1 MTAWKLILRSL
12 RFHYRSHLG
21 VLLGAIIGSAALIGA
36 LVVGDSVKG
45 SLRELALARLGSVTV
60 ALNGQDRFFR
70 DTLADALNTS
80 FPTAPVL
87 QIPGTAASE
96 DGSVRANR
104 VQVLGVDG
112 RLERLQSAVPRFG
125 GTYEPGVFLNTAL
138 AEHLKAKTG
147 DTITVRVQKPSLLS
161 REAPISPQQDFSVAL
176 RLPVKGVVGDEEF
189 GRFNLQASQLPPFN
203 AFIPLGF
210 LQEKLELSGSA
221 NLLLSSGVHPN
232 LANAQLRQKW
242 QIADAELQIRSLP
255 EGRGTELRS
264 RRVFLDPPAAAAVD
278 RVPADK
284 NGVLTYFVNEL
295 RAGTNN
301 TPYSMVSGVGAP
313 VVPPEMQDNEIL
325 INQWLADDLRAK
337 PGDDLQ
343 LVYYVVGSAKR
354 LESRTNAFRIRA
366 VVPLAGIY
374 ADRDLLPDFP
384 GIAKAEKTENWDAG
398 FPIQMNRIRPKDE
411 KYWHDFRGTPKA
423 FVTLKAAQVMW
434 SNRFGDLTAVRFP
447 SSITPE
453 KLTRTILQNLEPA
466 SLGFTFQPVR
476 AQALAA
482 SSEGQDF
489 GELFLGFSF
498 FLIAAALIL
507 MALLFRFGLE
517 QRTAEMGTLLAVGFL
532 PRQVR
537 RLLLGEG
544 LLLCLLGSLIG
555 VAGGIFY
562 ARAMLRGLT
571 TIWRDAVSTS
581 ALHYHG
587 TPGSIAIGI
596 LSSVS
601 VCGLS
606 MAWVLRKQGRQPA
619 RELLAEGSGV
629 DEAILP
635 EKPSKARWLA
645 WPTGILAIATVGW
658 AVWKGESSNPEV
670 FFSAGSLLLISGLA
684 FVAMLLAS
692 LRLSKAAGRLSISGM
707 ALRNSTRRSR
717 RSLATVA
724 LLACGSFLI
733 VAVGANRL
741 DANLNAGQRSSGTG
755 GFALFGETS
764 LPVLHDLN
772 SAEGQD
778 FYGLNEQ
785 DLHGVS
791 VVPMRVRD
799 GDDASCL
806 NLNKAQTPRLL
817 GVKPEL
823 LTSRKAFS
831 FAKVAP
837 GASAT
842 EGWALLRSRQPDGAI
857 SAIGDANSIQWAMK
871 KKPGDTLNY
880 VDERGNTF
888 KVRLVGAVAN
898 SILQGSLLIDETEF
912 IKRFPGESGYRMFL
926 IDDPSNAVTQVSA
939 VLGRGLQDVGLELT
953 PAADRLNAFNAVQ
966 NTYLNTFQI
975 LGGLGLLLGS
985 AGLGV
990 VVLRNVLERRS
1001 ELALLQAVGF
1011 RKQSLHWLVLS
1022 EHAALL
1028 ILGLLVGMLAALLAV
1043 LPALRAPG
1051 AEMHVAALAWTLIG
1065 VLASGMLWTWLATRM
1080 ALRGQLLPALR
1091 NE

>member
-1 MTAWKLILRSL
+1 MTFWKLILRSL
-12 RFHYRSHLG
+12 RFHFRSHLG

-45 SLRELALARLGSVTV
+45 SLRELALARLGGVTV
-60 ALNGQDRFFR
+60 ALNTQDRFFR
-70 DTLADALNTS
+70 DKLADAFGNS
-80 FPTAPVL
+80 MPTAPVM
-87 QIPGTAASE
+87 QIPGTASTEGGAT
-96 DGSVRANR
+96 RANR
-104 VQVLGVDG
+104 VQVLGVDS
-112 RLERLQSAVPRFG
+112 RLERLQKGVPRFEKAN
-125 GTYEPGVFLNTAL
+125 EPAVILNTAL
-138 AEHLKAKTG
+138 AEHLKAKVG

-176 RLPVKGVVGDEEF
+176 RLPVQAIVGDREF
-189 GRFNLQASQLPPFN
+189 GRFSLQASQLPPFN
-203 AFIPLGF
+203 AFVPLAF
-210 LQEKLELSGSA
+210 LQDKLELTNSA
-221 NLLLSSGVHPN
+221 NLLLSGGSHPN
-232 LANAQLRQKW
+232 LANSQLRQKW
-242 QIADAELQIRSLP
+242 QIADAELEIRTLP
-255 EGRGTELRS
+255 ENRGTELRS
-264 RRVFLDPPAAAAVD
+264 RRVFLDPPAAAAVE
-278 RVPADK
+278 RVPADR

-295 RAGTNN
+295 RAGKTN
-301 TPYSMVSGVGAP
+301 TPYSMVSGIGAP
-313 VVPPEMQDNEIL
+313 IVPPEMQDNEIL
-325 INQWLADDLRAK
+325 VNQWLADDLQAK
-337 PGDDLQ
+337 PGDELQ
-343 LVYYVVGSAKR
+343 LVYYVVGATKR

-366 VVPLAGIY
+366 LVPLSGIY
-374 ADRDLLPDFP
+374 EDRDLLPDFP

-423 FVTLKAAQVMW
+423 FVTLKAAQAMW
-434 SNRFGDLTAVRFP
+434 ANRFGNLTAVRFP
-447 SSITPE
+447 ASVSPE
-453 KLTRTILQNLEPA
+453 QLTRTILQNLEPA
-466 SLGFTFQPVR
+466 SLGLAFQPVR
-476 AQALAA
+476 EQALAA

-517 QRTAEMGTLLAVGFL
+517 QRTAEVGTLLAIGFL

-544 LLLCLLGSLIG
+544 LLLCLIGSIIG
-555 VAGGIFY
+555 VAGGILY
-562 ARAMLRGLT
+562 ARAMLQGLT
-571 TIWRDAVSTS
+571 TIWRSAVSTS

-587 TPGSIAIGI
+587 TPQSIAIGI
-596 LSSVS
+596 LSSVM

-606 MAWVLRKQGRQPA
+606 MAWVLRKQGKQPA

-629 DEAILP
+629 DDPIISQKKSKGRWIALP
-635 EKPSKARWLA
+635 AGLIA
-645 WPTGILAIATVGW
+645 LATVGW
-658 AVWKGESSNPEV
+658 ALWKGETSNAEV

-684 FVAMLLAS
+684 CVAMLLAS
-692 LRLSKAAGRLSISGM
+692 LRLSKAAGRLSLGGM

-741 DANLNAGQRSSGTG
+741 DANLNAGERSSGTG
-755 GFALFGETS
+755 GFAFFGESS
-764 LPVLHDLN
+764 LPVVHDLN
-772 SAEGQD
+772 ALEGRD

-785 DLHGVS
+785 DLQGVS

-806 NLNKAQTPRLL
+806 NLNKAQTPRLA

-823 LTSRKAFS
+823 LASRKS
-831 FAKVAP
+831 FTFAAVA
-837 GASAT
+837 
-842 EGWALLRSRQPDGAI
+842 EGLPAQQGWELLRSPQPDGAI
-857 SAIGDANSIQWAMK
+857 PAIGDANSIKYAMK
-871 KKPGDTLNY
+871 KDLGDTLQY

-888 KVRLVGAVAN
+888 KVRLVASVAN
-898 SILQGSLLIDETEF
+898 SILQGSLFIDETEF

-926 IDDPSNAVTQVSA
+926 IDSPSNSVTQVSA
-939 VLGRGLQDVGLELT
+939 TLGRGLQDVGLELT

-990 VVLRNVLERRS
+990 VVLRNVLERRG
-1001 ELALLQAVGF
+1001 ELALLQAVGL
-1011 RKQSLHWLVLS
+1011 RKQSLQWLVLT

-1028 ILGLLVGMLAALLAV
+1028 VLGLVVGMLAALLAV

-1051 AEMHVAALAWTLIG
+1051 AQMHVAALAWTLLG